1 MADLAD
7 IQLLL
12 SGTDGTTGGAIGS
25 NEVLSQTAT
34 YKTTAITGVT
44 LADAAGNGIGDGT
57 LTYTHSSTSL
67 TWVPNNGGAGT
78 AVDVVT
84 DGDGTYVIQGSSDGG
99 FIDCTIVGAS
109 LPTSNTTVTVTIAED
124 MNEIYDDVTK
134 DESDSG
140 VTRYRCIYYKNNSS
154 DAKKAAK
161 LWISSNTDGA
171 DTISIALD
179 AAGLNA
185 TAATIAD
192 ENTAPAGA
200 TFTAPSTEA
209 TALSIGDIPAN
220 QYYAFWV
227 KQEVPAGTDTETLKN
242 HFRLGH
248 SVKV

>member
-7 IQLLL
+7 IKFFL
-12 SGTDGTTGGAIGS
+12 SGTDGTLGGAVGV
-25 NEVLSQTAT
+25 NEALSQTAT

-57 LTYTHSSTSL
+57 LTYTHSTTSL
-67 TWVPNNGGAGT
+67 TWTPLNGGTGT

-84 DGDGTYVIQGSSDGG
+84 DGDGTYTIQGSNNGG

-109 LPTSNTTVTVTIAED
+109 LPTSNTSVTVTIAED

-134 DESDSG
+134 DESNDG
-140 VTRYRCIYYKNNSS
+140 VIRYRCVYYDNDSS
-154 DAKKAAK
+154 DAKKDAK
-161 LWISSNTDGA
+161 LWIESNTDGA

-179 AAGLNA
+179 AAGA
-185 TAATIAD
+185 GGTAAVIAN

-209 TALSIGDIPAN
+209 TALSIGDLTAN
-220 QYYAFWV
+220 QSYPFWI